1 MTGCSATISAA
12 AAALTPRSSETV
24 INTKYATWTISAL
37 TARCQSAAARGRR
50 GRSAIAIGAK
60 SATHTA

>member
-24 INTKYATWTISAL
+24 INTKYATCTISAL
-37 TARCQSAAARGRR
+37 TATCPSAAPRGRR
-50 GRSAIAIGAK
+50 GRSATATGAR